1 MNKLEHVRVGGPCT
15 VSPKQNMFDHVRGGG
30 HCTWGV
36 QGHDAGGGVPCVLRS
51 NASWLM
57 VTGDPPV
64 GGGLK
69 TLPSHSFVGGR

>member
-1 MNKLEHVRVGGPCT
+1 MNKFEHVWVGGPCT
-15 VSPKQNMFDHVRGGG
+15 VSPKQNMFDHVHGGVIVHG
-30 HCTWGV
+30 GV
-36 QGHDAGGGVPCVLRS
+36 QGHDAGGGVPCILRS

-64 GGGLK
+64 EAELK